1 MSTNLTERQRR
12 FVEAYV
18 GKAEGNATEAAR
30 LAGYSHETTQGP
42 RLLENVGVRE
52 AIEAA
57 RKPRTKRAIATREER
72 QEFLTRVMNDEDDS
86 NDNGVEMRD
95 RLKACELLSKM
106 QGDFIERR
114 EVEHKG
120 AAVSFVFESNGR
132 GPAPED

>member
-30 LAGYSHETTQGP
+30 LAGYSGDDAQLAVRGSEAV
-42 RLLENVGVRE
+42 RNRNVAE

-57 RKPRTKRAIATREER
+57 RKSRTRRAILTREQR
-72 QEFLTRVMNDEDDS
+72 QELLTEFANDVQAETK
-86 NDNGVEMRD
+86 D
-95 RLKACELLSKM
+95 RIKAIEVLGKM